1 MCTGNMAKIYEK
13 MKSDKIDM
21 LMVNSA
27 VKLGSQG
34 SKAIENWD
42 TFESD
47 FHFNPY
53 TQKFL
58 YLRKQFNTD
67 PKEEELM
74 NVGT

>member
-27 VKLGSQG
+27 VKVGSQG
-34 SKAIENWD
+34 SKAITDWEN
-42 TFESD
+42 FESD

-53 TQKFL
+53 T
-58 YLRKQFNTD
+58 
-67 PKEEELM
+67 
-74 NVGT
+74 